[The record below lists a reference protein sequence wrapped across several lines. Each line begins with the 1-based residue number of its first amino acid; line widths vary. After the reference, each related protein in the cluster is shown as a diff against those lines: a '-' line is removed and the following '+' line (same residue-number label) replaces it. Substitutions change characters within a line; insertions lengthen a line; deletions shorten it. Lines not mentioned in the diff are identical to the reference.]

1 MKITQE
7 DVDEILEAIEDF
19 DKRCTKTDYT
29 DVGEA
34 WMLLDYIRKTL
45 RNP

>member
-1 MKITQE
+1 MNLSEFDI
-7 DVDEILEAIEDF
+7 DEILEAIDDF
-19 DKRCTKTDYT
+19 DKRCTKSDYT

-45 RNP
+45 RGI